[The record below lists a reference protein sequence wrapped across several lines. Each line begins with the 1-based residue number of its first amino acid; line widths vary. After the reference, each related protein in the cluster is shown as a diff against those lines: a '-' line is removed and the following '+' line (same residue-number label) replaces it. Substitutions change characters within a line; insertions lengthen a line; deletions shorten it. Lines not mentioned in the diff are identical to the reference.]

1 MFVSGDNTPAGMTS
15 LLAGPVW
22 CPMFLVG
29 WHIGSNVPS
38 IYIPLGWVLAPAA
51 LIAGKR

>member
-29 WHIGSNVPS
+29 WHVGSIVPS
-38 IYIPLGWVLAPAA
+38 IYMPLGWVLAPAA